1 MTSKLRGLSV
11 NEVINAGKRESK
23 TRGHDSDGSLTRQN
37 SEICVCSEGSGNTC
51 GISARV

>member
-1 MTSKLRGLSV
+1 MTSKLMGLRV
-11 NEVINAGKRESK
+11 NKVINAGKRESK
-23 TRGHDSDGSLTRQN
+23 TRGRNSDVSLARQN